1 MPVYK
6 ASILNKEISINYELD
21 QKEILEKAIDSINS
35 KLKSYDNLNG
45 KISDTKLLSFLAIEL
60 QSEILE
66 FDIIKKKEIDLKKKY
81 KDSNYENI
89 GLNDKLYQ
97 LREQNKLL
105 EKENDLIKKEITQI
119 QTEIINIIDILKK
132 TYET

>member
-66 FDIIKKKEIDLKKKY
+66 FDIIKKNEIDLKKKY

>member
-21 QKEILEKAIDSINS
+21 QREILEKAIDCINS

-66 FDIIKKKEIDLKKKY
+66 FNIIKNKEIDLEKKY
-81 KDSNYENI
+81 KVSNYENI
-89 GLNDKLYQ
+89 SLNDKLYQ
-97 LREQNKLL
+97 LRQQNKLL
-105 EKENDLIKKEITQI
+105 EKENDLIKKEISQI
-119 QTEIINIIDILKK
+119 QTEIVNIIDILKK

>member
-21 QKEILEKAIDSINS
+21 QKAILEKAIDSINS

>member
-1 MPVYK
+1 MIK
-6 ASILNKEISINYELD
+6 NKLN
-21 QKEILEKAIDSINS
+21 
-35 KLKSYDNLNG
+35 SYDNLNG

-105 EKENDLIKKEITQI
+105 EKENDLIKKEIIQI

>member
-60 QSEILE
+60 QS
-66 FDIIKKKEIDLKKKY
+66 
-81 KDSNYENI
+81 
-89 GLNDKLYQ
+89 
-97 LREQNKLL
+97 
-105 EKENDLIKKEITQI
+105 
-119 QTEIINIIDILKK
+119 
-132 TYET
+132 

>member
-105 EKENDLIKKEITQI
+105 EKENDLLKKEITQI